1 MNLAA
6 VSVLAGLLITAPAA
20 AAAAAQT
27 PATSGMKETHK
38 MMSDADKSAWAK
50 CKAMPHE
57 AMAKDATC
65 ARIAKDYPHAGK
77 ATKDLKPAPEQ
88 K

>member
-1 MNLAA
+1 MSRLNLAA
-6 VSVLAGLLITAPAA
+6 VCVLAGLLITTP
-20 AAAAAQT
+20 AAAQT

-65 ARIAKDYPHAGK
+65 ERIAKDYPHAGK
-77 ATKDLKPAPEQ
+77 ATKDLKPAPE
-88 K
+88 KK